1 MELESSLTEMEM
13 EAVLQ
18 LIQLSGGFADDD
30 IRVFWVNFPAE
41 KEIEEKSGCEAS
53 SSSSIDRR
61 SCTSGE
67 ALPRRKKRFAS
78 LVDIYRKTRPLVE
91 KYTAR
96 F

>member
-18 LIQLSGGFADDD
+18 LIQLSGGCADDD

-41 KEIEEKSGCEAS
+41 KEMEEKSGCEAS

-61 SCTSGE
+61 SCES
-67 ALPRRKKRFAS
+67 LPRRKKRFAS
-78 LVDIYRKTRPLVE
+78 LVDIYRKTRPLIE
-91 KYTAR
+91 KTAR
-96 F
+96 